1 MAEHVEQTEN
11 ARPVNNGV
19 SRELVNDPHENS
31 EAGSDAGSE
40 TLTRLSIGGR
50 TILLLGTAHVSQKSV
65 DQVREIVENESPDRV
80 CVEID
85 EGRYASLS
93 EENAWRKLNIYEVL
107 KRRQGFLLLGNLVMA
122 SFQRRIGQELGVRPG
137 AEMVEAIRI
146 AEANNVPVSLCDR
159 QIQVTLKRAWA
170 SGGLWSKSKMMA
182 ALLTSFFGGETI
194 TEEDVEALKEKDALS
209 SMMEELALYLPKAKE
224 VLIDERDRY
233 LASRIYES
241 EGETVLAVVGAG
253 HVPGIIRTLE
263 ALEAG
268 DVSANVDELDKV
280 PPKGPVARV
289 LPWVL
294 PAAVG
299 AIFVAG
305 FLQSGWALTRDM
317 LVLWILVNGSLS
329 AAGAALAFAHPLTV
343 IISFVAAPIT
353 SMNPTIGVGFV
364 SGFLEAVFR
373 KPRVVD
379 FETLQDDIAR
389 FRGFFRNRIT
399 RILLVFAFSTI
410 GSAIGTFIGIPYLTS
425 LLG

>member
-1 MAEHVEQTEN
+1 MENHPDDTSVSEYTGAE
-11 ARPVNNGV
+11 PPD
-19 SRELVNDPHENS
+19 DPTPT
-31 EAGSDAGSE
+31 AE
-40 TLTRLSIGGR
+40 TSGESLTRLSIGGR
-50 TILLLGTAHVSQKSV
+50 SILLLGTAHVSRKSV
-65 DQVREIVENESPDRV
+65 DQVREIVETESPDRV

-137 AEMVEAIRI
+137 AEMVEAVNI
-146 AEANNVPVSLCDR
+146 AEANDVPVSLCDR
-159 QIQVTLKRAWA
+159 QIQITLKRAWA

-182 ALLTSFFGGETI
+182 ALLTSFFGGETV

-209 SMMEELALYLPKAKE
+209 SMMEELSLYLPKAKE

-263 ALEAG
+263 DLEAG
-268 DVSANVDELDKV
+268 RVAANVEELDRI
-280 PPKGPVARV
+280 PPKGKVARV

-317 LVLWILVNGSLS
+317 LLLWILVNGSLS
-329 AAGAALAFAHPLTV
+329 ALGAALAFAHPLTV
-343 IISFVAAPIT
+343 VISFVAAPIT

-364 SGFLEAVFR
+364 SGFLEALFR
-373 KPRVVD
+373 KPRVAD
-379 FETLQDDIAR
+379 FESLQEDIAR

-410 GSAIGTFIGIPYLTS
+410 GSAIGTFVGIPYLTS